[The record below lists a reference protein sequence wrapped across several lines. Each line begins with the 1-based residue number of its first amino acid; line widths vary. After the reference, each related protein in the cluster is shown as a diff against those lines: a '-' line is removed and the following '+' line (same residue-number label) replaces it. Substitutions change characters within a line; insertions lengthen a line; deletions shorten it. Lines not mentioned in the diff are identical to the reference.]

1 MPPYWLHQT
10 ATISRAAAVNLWS
23 PSDEARRAE
32 EGLLRL
38 SDLHPAIAAAA
49 SKRAALCV
57 CARAARAV
65 AAHVAA
71 VAAAEAAAEA
81 DATADADADAE
92 TGADADA
99 AAAGESAAADASAG
113 AGAAGAPAAAD
124 LLLRRIY
131 AAQHAH
137 LSRRG
142 ARAKR
147 DAAAAVA
154 AVVAPPPGEVCA
166 AEAAGVAGTAGAEAG
181 DGGVEETARRL
192 AAAIGALPSGVRELT
207 LADMITELA
216 EYVASSA
223 GKGVAWPGDKGRRRA
238 VTCLVLDMAPD
249 TCR

>member
-1 MPPYWLHQT
+1 M
-10 ATISRAAAVNLWS
+10 
-23 PSDEARRAE
+23 
-32 EGLLRL
+32 
-38 SDLHPAIAAAA
+38 
-49 SKRAALCV
+49 
-57 CARAARAV
+57 
-65 AAHVAA
+65 
-71 VAAAEAAAEA
+71 
-81 DATADADADAE
+81 
-92 TGADADA
+92 
-99 AAAGESAAADASAG
+99 
-113 AGAAGAPAAAD
+113 
-124 LLLRRIY
+124 LLRRIY

>member
-10 ATISRAAAVNLWS
+10 ATISRATAVNLWS

-32 EGLLRL
+32 EGLLLL

-81 DATADADADAE
+81 ADADADA
-92 TGADADA
+92 DAD
-99 AAAGESAAADASAG
+99 AAGESAAADDDAG
-113 AGAAGAPAAAD
+113 AGAAAAPAAAD

-166 AEAAGVAGTAGAEAG
+166 AEAAGVAGAAGAEAG

-238 VTCLVLDMAPD
+238 VTCLVLDMATD

>member
-32 EGLLRL
+32 EGLLLL

-81 DATADADADAE
+81 DATADADADA
-92 TGADADA
+92 D
-99 AAAGESAAADASAG
+99 AAGESAAADASAG

-166 AEAAGVAGTAGAEAG
+166 AEAAGVAGPAGAEAG